1 MKLLDYLK
9 KILGDEEGQKAYDKI
24 QADKDNVL
32 LVDDKKDSKYV
43 EKSELDTANQTITD
57 YKGQLKDR
65 DTQLSTLKGKLK
77 DIKNVEDLETE
88 IERLK
93 GEDETTTKD
102 YEAKLNKL
110 NFDTKLEKAIG
121 SYKPK
126 NPKVLKGLLDMEKIK
141 LVSDTF
147 VGLEEQ
153 VNALKESDSYVFES
167 ETPGGGAG
175 GVGGTGTIGGDTP
188 KPDGGTMSFGERLAE
203 EQIAASKVTEAQ
215 SKFFG

>member
-32 LVDDKKDSKYV
+32 LVDDKKASKYV
-43 EKSELDTANQTITD
+43 EKSVLDTANQTIAD
-57 YKGQLKDR
+57 YKGHLKDR
-65 DTQLSTLKGKLK
+65 DTQLSGLKGKLK

-93 GEDETTTKD
+93 GENETTTKD
-102 YEAKLNKL
+102 YEAKLEQL
-110 NFDTKLEKAIG
+110 NFDTQLEKAIAG
-121 SYKPK
+121 YKPK
-126 NPKVLKGLLDMEKIK
+126 NPKVLNGLLDMEKIK
-141 LVSDTF
+141 LVNDTF

-153 VNALKESDSYVFES
+153 VNALKESDAYVFES
-167 ETPGGGAG
+167 ETPGDKPGGA
-175 GVGGTGTIGGDTP
+175 GGTGTIGGDTP
-188 KPDGGTMSFGERLAE
+188 KADGGTMSFGERLAE

-215 SKFFG
+215 NKFFG